1 LKPGSVRTPAEY
13 LGSDIK
19 EFVIPPVN
27 GEEPEPCWSMSADT
41 YVKRAVADAVCT
53 LDEVGQRLK
62 TRVTTPMD
70 SGYRPE
76 LDATPEL
83 DERKANY
90 FQGLIVIVRWIV
102 ELGRVDIMVAVA
114 MLSRFLAS
122 PREGHLEQAFH
133 IFAYLKTH
141 DISCL
146 VFSARPPVVDEG
158 AFQNFYW
165 SKCYRDAAEAVPP
178 NMPKPRGKSVI
189 TTCFVDADH
198 DGCRITRRSQTGI
211 LIFVQRSPILRYS
224 TRQNTAETSTFGSDF
239 IAMKIQQNSLKV

>member
-1 LKPGSVRTPAEY
+1 MEQLGEHYTLKPGSVRPPAEY

-19 EFVIPPVN
+19 KFVIPPVN
-27 GEEPEPCWSMSADT
+27 GEETEPCWSMSADT
-41 YVKRAVADAVCT
+41 YVKRAVADVVRT

-70 SGYRPE
+70 SGYRTE

-90 FQGLIVIVRWIV
+90 FRRFIGILRWVV

-133 IFAYLKTH
+133 IFAYLKAH
-141 DISCL
+141 DRSCL

-158 AFQNFYW
+158 AFKDFDW
-165 SKCYRDAAEAVPP
+165 SKYYPDAAEAVPP
-178 NMPKPRGKSVI
+178 NMPEPRGKSVI
-189 TTCFVDADH
+189 ITCFVDTDH
-198 DGCRITRRSQTGI
+198 AGY
-211 LIFVQRSPILRYS
+211 V
-224 TRQNTAETSTFGSDF
+224 
-239 IAMKIQQNSLKV
+239 SLGDHKQGY